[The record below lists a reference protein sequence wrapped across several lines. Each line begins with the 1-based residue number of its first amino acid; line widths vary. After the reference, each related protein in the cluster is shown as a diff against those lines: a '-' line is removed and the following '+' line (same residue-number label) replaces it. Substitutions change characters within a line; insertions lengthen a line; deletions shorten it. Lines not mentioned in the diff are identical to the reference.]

1 MPRIYLAGKYSADNI
16 MDVLK
21 NIRVGIHSAAG
32 LMADGY
38 NVFCPFLDFQ
48 LALTGLSARLKKEDF
63 QRNSMAWVEVS
74 DAVYVMPG
82 WETSRGVKAE
92 IERAEA
98 LDIPVFY
105 DRVSLDTWRG
115 SR

>member
-16 MDVLK
+16 MDILN
-21 NIRVGIHSAAG
+21 NIKTGINAAAF
-32 LMADGY
+32 LVKAGY

-48 LALTGLSARLKKEDF
+48 MALSGYSLTKEEF

-74 DAVYVMPG
+74 DAVFVLPG
-82 WETSRGVKAE
+82 WETSGGAKRE
-92 IERAEA
+92 IERATE

-105 DRVSLDTWRG
+105 DFVSLGMWRDC
-115 SR
+115 R